1 MAKLQQI
8 IDEEIRKQARRE
20 INQQVRKLREQLAAV
35 RKELAENKQQIKRLL
50 SAANLPAVPPVGI
63 SPKPEDAGKPVRVTG
78 ARIKKWREKIGCSQ
92 SQYAALLGV
101 NILSVCHWES
111 GKTVPREEQKRKI
124 TALRDLKKRDLA
136 RLMAEKSIVVKQKRK
151 RNPKKKAA
159 APKKQA

>member
-50 SAANLPAVPPVGI
+50 GAVNLPAVPAVGL
-63 SPKPEDAGKPVRVTG
+63 SPKPEDASKAVRVTG

-92 SQYAALLGV
+92 SQYAALIGV

-124 TALRDLKKRDLA
+124 TALRDMKKRDLA
-136 RLMAEKSIVVKQKRK
+136 RLMAEKSIVVKPKRK
-151 RNPKKKAA
+151 HNPKKKAA
-159 APKKQA
+159 ASKPQA

>member
-20 INQQVRKLREQLAAV
+20 ISLQVRKLKDQLAAL

-50 SAANLPAVPPVGI
+50 GTMNLPAVPAVSI
-63 SPKPEDAGKPVRVTG
+63 APKPEEIGKAVRVTG

-92 SQYAALLGV
+92 AQYAALLGV

-111 GKTVPREEQKRKI
+111 GKTAPRAAQKARI
-124 TALRDLKKRDLA
+124 AALRDMGKRELA
-136 RLMAEKSIVVKQKRK
+136 KLLAEKNIVPKR
-151 RNPKKKAA
+151 RPA
-159 APKKQA
+159 APADESPAENAD